1 MAKANKTTMDAEIQ
15 AFAQDV
21 RQSIA
26 QARQGEAAH
35 VHTPADIARYKVQDM
50 HKKDAVFMTN
60 QTAKQAIPKFKT
72 EAQERAYWESHD
84 STVHLDWSQAQK
96 VRLPNL
102 RPPRPPA
109 P

>member
-35 VHTPADIARYKVQDM
+35 VHTPADIARYVLAMGAGGAEISPDGKSI
-50 HKKDAVFMTN
+50 AFNWRITGL
-60 QTAKQAIPKFKT
+60 FKMV
-72 EAQERAYWESHD
+72 D
-84 STVHLDWSQAQK
+84 
-96 VRLPNL
+96 
-102 RPPRPPA
+102 
-109 P
+109 